1 MVQKL
6 LLLLVGIL
14 FFIPTVLQ
22 GQSEKKNS
30 PAEGAPKT
38 LFDGEGGSIS
48 GFGGIIVE
56 FSSIDGDAAIMNGAG
71 GAALFNRSLFLGG
84 YGTSL
89 TNKIYT
95 EGVVPRRETTF
106 AQGGL
111 LAGYAFESF
120 RLVHFGISSRLG
132 WGVIRIAP
140 EDSFVSSAAPVSDN
154 VFAFTPQAEVEVNL
168 SYWFRVNAGM
178 GYRIVTGIDNSFYE
192 KNEFNSPALTLGFM
206 FGWFK

>member
-1 MVQKL
+1 MVKIELALLTGMLIFAPAL
-6 LLLLVGIL
+6 LLG
-14 FFIPTVLQ
+14 Q
-22 GQSEKKNS
+22 GEKKNS

-71 GAALFNRSLFLGG
+71 GAALFNRSFFLGG

-89 TNKIYT
+89 TNKIYPD
-95 EGVVPRRETTF
+95 GVVPRRETSF

-111 LAGYAFESF
+111 LTGYAFESY
-120 RLVHFGISSRLG
+120 RLVHFGVSSRLG
-132 WGVIRIAP
+132 WGVIRISP

-154 VFAFTPQAEVEVNL
+154 VFTFTPQAEVEVNL

-192 KNEFNSPALTLGFM
+192 KNAFNSPALTLGFM